1 MLMSINKTL
10 MAAWLAG
17 AMLAAMLAVATP
29 GGLAESK
36 KPISKKGLL
45 EAIRLNGLSTSEL
58 IDRVQE
64 RGVNFQM
71 TDDDARELQQAGAR
85 PELIEAVR
93 ANYRAET
100 GGSNPPRNNGSDY
113 SVPAGAPLSQNE
125 VVTLL
130 QSGVAS
136 PRVEKIVEARGVD
149 FSLTPQ
155 ITSRIKAA
163 GGSSSLIGVIAEKSM
178 SRPEPARPSGRVA
191 PAGPDYDELMDQAT
205 SALDAKNWAYG
216 INLLQRGIQMNPAK
230 PTAYSLLEYAELYG
244 NKNVMSASSAARGA
258 IDRGG
263 SAVFRVYHDHD
274 GYFNSYCT
282 GSFFVSKAGVTFKA
296 DNGVHT
302 FEAHTQDIKESKPN
316 GFVGI
321 KFNAFHVKV
330 GDGSKSKNYNFAP
343 LTTSKEEANLIV
355 GLMAGYR

>member
-1 MLMSINKTL
+1 MFRRINKALLT
-10 MAAWLAG
+10 AWL
-17 AMLAAMLAVATP
+17 LAAMPAVVMPA
-29 GGLAESK
+29 GFAQVK

-58 IDRVQE
+58 IERVQE

-93 ANYRAET
+93 ANYRAES
-100 GGSNPPRNNGSDY
+100 GSTDRPSNLAGNNGSDY
-113 SVPAGAPLSQNE
+113 TVPAGAALSQNE

-136 PRVEKIVEARGVD
+136 ARVEKIVEVRGVD

-155 ITSRIKAA
+155 ITNRIKSA
-163 GGSSSLIGVIAEKSM
+163 GGSSALIGIIAEKSM
-178 SRPEPARPSGRVA
+178 SRSEPVQPSGRA
-191 PAGPDYDELMDQAT
+191 AARLDYDELIDQAT
-205 SALDAKNWAYG
+205 SALGAKNWAYG
-216 INLLQRGIQMNPAK
+216 INLLRLGIQMNPAK

-244 NKNVMSASSAARGA
+244 NRNILNASAAAREA
-258 IDRGG
+258 IDRSGR
-263 SAVFRVYHDHD
+263 AVFRVYHDHD
-274 GYFNSYCT
+274 GNFNSYCT
-282 GSFFVSKAGVTFKA
+282 GSFFVSKEGVNFKA
-296 DNGVHT
+296 DNGAHT
-302 FEAHTQDIKESKPN
+302 FEARGQDIKESKAN

-330 GDGSKSKNYNFAP
+330 GDGSKTKNYNFAP
-343 LTTSKEEANLIV
+343 ATTSKEEANLIV
-355 GLMAGYR
+355 GLMAGYK